1 MTDKQKQIFD
11 KRITEFFEMINKE
24 VNGES
29 TEDKNMNKW
38 ESNLFNRY
46 LYALSGERPK
56 NKLPKEHLDTLK
68 AKLKEN
74 NLTEEEYEKAKGKRK
89 QLALILKE
97 KQTLENYTI
106 EELTKMQQQYDK
118 KINDLKLKNTE
129 RYKKLYK
136 LSEEEYI
143 KIEKELEDLINKRK
157 KINNLLEKKQETEE
171 QKTRTSK
178 TYDEKI
184 KELIEQTKRQE
195 ETINDLNDTIKE
207 YQQTKQ
213 TAQQEYLKK
222 FIETKHQLQ
231 AHFDEQLE
239 KINQQLEA
247 TYQGKIRQQRQE
259 YNDYIEKTKHELEI
273 KEQEI
278 KRNLKQTKEQQKE
291 IIIKLLCTKD
301 DISINDIKQQL
312 EHKNIPTEGIIEAF
326 KEVKILIPGI
336 VKKISNDGNI
346 FTYSIKNDALREL
359 EQHKNWIVSPKIS
372 NVYDGE
378 VSFIVRSDLH
388 LNMTN
393 SDETI
398 RKTLFPCMEYCA
410 KKGNIPIID
419 LGDLAETIVGIKY
432 DSWKNL
438 DKNAIKLA
446 CKFYKN
452 YAKAISSSPEISH
465 YILFGNHDEHP
476 YYAGIDPLEILLEYS
491 NNFKTLG
498 VSSGSFQIGNDKIG
512 VFHDKSWQNI
522 IRYNERNKNERDE
535 YIYEYLCEEMKE
547 IAQNYIYS
555 LMGHYHFGKH
565 NPEHNFSV
573 ITNGIENPLLFTAQ
587 VKDGQVEKMFVT
599 ELYTVNNGK
608 QLKNSSYQTEIYNR
622 GKQFIK
628 Y

>member
-1 MTDKQKQIFD
+1 MTDKLRQEFIEK
-11 KRITEFFEMINKE
+11 ITEFFEMVNKE
-24 VNGES
+24 VTGES

-56 NKLPKEHLDTLK
+56 NKLPQEHLDTLK

-106 EELTKMQQQYDK
+106 EELTKMLEDCDKEIIDLKAKSNGRYKSFYKLTDEECNEIKHRLEEIRNLRRKINEKIDK
-118 KINDLKLKNTE
+118 KQITT
-129 RYKKLYK
+129 
-136 LSEEEYI
+136 
-143 KIEKELEDLINKRK
+143 
-157 KINNLLEKKQETEE
+157 QP
-171 QKTRTSK
+171 KTRTSK

-184 KELIEQTKRQE
+184 KELIDQNNNLKKEIEELDKKLKEFQNVKQE
-195 ETINDLNDTIKE
+195 EYTEKLIEMKHKL
-207 YQQTKQ
+207 QQQ
-213 TAQQEYLKK
+213 YE
-222 FIETKHQLQ
+222 
-231 AHFDEQLE
+231 EQL
-239 KINQQLEA
+239 KQIKKQLEDS
-247 TYQGKIRQQRQE
+247 YQGKIEHQKQ
-259 YNDYIEKTKHELEI
+259 DCDDKIEKIKKEAEKQAQEAKI
-273 KEQEI
+273 KEKE
-278 KRNLKQTKEQQKE
+278 TKEQQKE

-301 DISINDIKQQL
+301 NISINDIRQQL
-312 EHKNIPTEGIIEAF
+312 DLKNIPIEGIPEAL

-336 VKKISNDGNI
+336 VKRISPDGEM

-359 EQHKNWIVSPKIS
+359 EQHKDWTVSPKIS

-393 SDETI
+393 SEETI
-398 RKTLFPCMEYCA
+398 KKTLFPSMEYCS

-419 LGDLAETIVGIKY
+419 LGDLAETIKGIKF

-465 YILFGNHDEHP
+465 YSLFGNHDEHP

-491 NNFKTLG
+491 SNFKTLG
-498 VSSGSFQIGNDKIG
+498 ISSGTFKIGNDKIG

-522 IRYNERNKNERDE
+522 IKYNQYNKNERDE
-535 YIYEYLCEEMKE
+535 YIYEYLCEEME
-547 IAQNYIYS
+547 NIAKDYIYS
-555 LMGHYHFGKH
+555 LMGHYHFGRH
-565 NPEHNFSV
+565 NPEKKFSV
-573 ITNGIENPLLFTAQ
+573 IANGIENPLLFTAI
-587 VKDGQVEKMFVT
+587 VKEGQVEKMYVT
-599 ELYTVNNGK
+599 ELYTINDGK
-608 QLKNSSYQTEIYNR
+608 KLKTSSYQTEIYNR

-628 Y
+628 

>member
-393 SDETI
+393 SD
-398 RKTLFPCMEYCA
+398 F
-410 KKGNIPIID
+410 
-419 LGDLAETIVGIKY
+419 
-432 DSWKNL
+432 
-438 DKNAIKLA
+438 
-446 CKFYKN
+446 
-452 YAKAISSSPEISH
+452 
-465 YILFGNHDEHP
+465 
-476 YYAGIDPLEILLEYS
+476 
-491 NNFKTLG
+491 
-498 VSSGSFQIGNDKIG
+498 
-512 VFHDKSWQNI
+512 
-522 IRYNERNKNERDE
+522 
-535 YIYEYLCEEMKE
+535 
-547 IAQNYIYS
+547 
-555 LMGHYHFGKH
+555 
-565 NPEHNFSV
+565 
-573 ITNGIENPLLFTAQ
+573 
-587 VKDGQVEKMFVT
+587 
-599 ELYTVNNGK
+599 
-608 QLKNSSYQTEIYNR
+608 
-622 GKQFIK
+622 
-628 Y
+628 

>member
-1 MTDKQKQIFD
+1 MTDKLRQEFIEK
-11 KRITEFFEMINKE
+11 ITEFFEMVNKE
-24 VNGES
+24 VTGES

-56 NKLPKEHLDTLK
+56 NKLPQEHLDTLK

-106 EELTKMQQQYDK
+106 EELKKMLEDCDKEIIDLKAKSNGRYKSFYKLTDEECNEIKHRLEEIRNLRRKINETIDK
-118 KINDLKLKNTE
+118 KQITT
-129 RYKKLYK
+129 
-136 LSEEEYI
+136 
-143 KIEKELEDLINKRK
+143 
-157 KINNLLEKKQETEE
+157 QP
-171 QKTRTSK
+171 KTRTSK

-184 KELIEQTKRQE
+184 KELIDQNNNLKKEIEELDKKLKEFQNVKQE
-195 ETINDLNDTIKE
+195 EYTEKLIEMKHKL
-207 YQQTKQ
+207 QQQ
-213 TAQQEYLKK
+213 YE
-222 FIETKHQLQ
+222 
-231 AHFDEQLE
+231 EQL
-239 KINQQLEA
+239 KQIKKQLEDS
-247 TYQGKIRQQRQE
+247 YQGKIEHQKQ
-259 YNDYIEKTKHELEI
+259 DCDDKIEKIKKEAEKQAQEAKI
-273 KEQEI
+273 KEKE
-278 KRNLKQTKEQQKE
+278 TKEQQKE

-301 DISINDIKQQL
+301 NISINDIRQQL
-312 EHKNIPTEGIIEAF
+312 DLKNIPIEGIPEAL

-336 VKKISNDGNI
+336 VKRISPDGEM

-359 EQHKNWIVSPKIS
+359 EQHKDWTVSPKIS

-393 SDETI
+393 SEETI
-398 RKTLFPCMEYCA
+398 KKTLFPSMEYCS

-419 LGDLAETIVGIKY
+419 LGDLAETIKGIKF

-465 YILFGNHDEHP
+465 YSLFGNHDEHP

-491 NNFKTLG
+491 SNFKTLG
-498 VSSGSFQIGNDKIG
+498 ISSGTFKIGNDKIG

-522 IRYNERNKNERDE
+522 IKYNQYNKNERDE
-535 YIYEYLCEEMKE
+535 YIYEYLCEEME
-547 IAQNYIYS
+547 NIAKDYIYS
-555 LMGHYHFGKH
+555 LMGHYHFGRH
-565 NPEHNFSV
+565 NPEKKFSV
-573 ITNGIENPLLFTAQ
+573 IANGIENPLLFTAI
-587 VKDGQVEKMFVT
+587 VKEGQVEKMYVT
-599 ELYTVNNGK
+599 ELYTINDGK
-608 QLKNSSYQTEIYNR
+608 KLKTSSYQTEIYNR

-628 Y
+628 